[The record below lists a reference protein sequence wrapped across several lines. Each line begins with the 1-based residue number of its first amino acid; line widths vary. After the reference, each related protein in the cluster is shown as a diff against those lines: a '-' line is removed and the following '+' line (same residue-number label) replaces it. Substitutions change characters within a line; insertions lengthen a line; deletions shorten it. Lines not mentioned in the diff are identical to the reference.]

1 MSPQYSYQLHNAH
14 QHPLHAHP
22 PQELQVEAEEMEAE
36 EAEEVEAEEEE
47 AVEAE
52 LEERTLLPCLTS
64 DYVETLPR
72 YSQGKE
78 KKQTASSPNLNDTI

>member
-1 MSPQYSYQLHNAH
+1 MSLQYSYQPHNAH
-14 QHPLHAHP
+14 QRPLHAHP
-22 PQELQVEAEEMEAE
+22 PQELQVEAE

-52 LEERTLLPCLTS
+52 PEERTLLPCLTS